1 MNILI
6 QDGACDDV
14 TNVKVKCC
22 NCDVTIDIPFDIDR
36 IDLIQSWSKCSW
48 IDPRWVVIMNTI
60 NTMVWTGERF
70 ESIWT
75 KPLEQRLYSIPDASQ
90 LFVFHLKDKNTHT
103 LHTVSWKSSKSK
115 YRKFYF
121 EFFFSSEFAEPI
133 QTNQITAF
141 SKF

>member
-36 IDLIQSWSKCSW
+36 IDLIQSWSKCSR

-90 LFVFHLKDKNTHT
+90 LFVFHLKDKNTNT
-103 LHTVSWKSSKSK
+103 LHTVAWKSSKTDTVKS
-115 YRKFYF
+115 FSN
-121 EFFFSSEFAEPI
+121 FSSAPNSLNPFKPW
-133 QTNQITAF
+133 F
-141 SKF
+141 F